1 MAACSVLS
9 RAWGGWPY
17 GKRGRCS
24 AEGWTKQAFPRSPTQ
39 TGACASV
46 LRRSQPALEE
56 RVRPR
61 KLSFTE
67 EMPRVALASEEKG

>member
-1 MAACSVLS
+1 MFCSEQGL
-9 RAWGGWPY
+9 
-17 GKRGRCS
+17 GRVAVREERPLL